1 MYGNEVLKRQG
12 LMPSFESEN
21 AQMPYYPPGAN
32 GNGPPVSVNQV
43 PKETIG
49 DHLREMQGLLNEQ
62 SKMLYKLT
70 EELQPVLDPILDRN
84 VQLGEG
90 IGRTVD
96 SSSYIDLVSDMRS
109 KVLYNMNLIMDLL
122 NRHRV

>member
-1 MYGNEVLKRQG
+1 
-12 LMPSFESEN
+12 
-21 AQMPYYPPGAN
+21 
-32 GNGPPVSVNQV
+32 
-43 PKETIG
+43 
-49 DHLREMQGLLNEQ
+49 MQGLLNEQ